1 MNDDFSP
8 RLTAMRDALVA
19 EVDRTSAPGTAPA
32 RHRRPARATVLAVLA
47 AFVVGGGLTGGLTAA
62 ALPGAD
68 PDAAIE
74 TGLAISARYQVEEGN
89 HARVLGDPTFVVGHG
104 DRTTT
109 VVDPPRGADALSV
122 AWTCLDAGSFRVE
135 VDGTPLGAESCT
147 PAREGHDPVTVG
159 LLPITDGPVTVT
171 VAGSGSARWALWT
184 SWTERA
190 TIAGPSPQQDAETD
204 DGVVTLQEYTTAFNR
219 LQACMAQAGHPM
231 AVVPLTYAEDG
242 LWSSTPGG
250 DGPWYRYGIASESI
264 EVYDTQ
270 CYPREFEAVDTIWQ
284 GEHPEP

>member
-19 EVDRTSAPGTAPA
+19 EIDRTGAPGTTPA
-32 RHRRPARATVLAVLA
+32 RRRRPTRATVLAALA

-68 PDAAIE
+68 PDSAVE
-74 TGLAISARYQVEEGN
+74 TALSISARYQIEEVD
-89 HARVLGDPTFVVGHG
+89 HASVLGDPTFVVGHG

-109 VVDPPRGADALSV
+109 VIDPPRGADALTV
-122 AWTCLDAGSFRVE
+122 AWTCLDAGTFRVE
-135 VDGTPLGAESCT
+135 VDGIPVGDESCA
-147 PAREGHDPVTVG
+147 PARAGQDPVTVG
-159 LLPITDGPVTVT
+159 LLPITNEAATVTVT
-171 VAGSGSARWALWT
+171 GAGPARWALWT
-184 SWTERA
+184 SWTQRA
-190 TIAGPSPQQDAETD
+190 TIAEPSPQQDAETQ

-231 AVVPLTYAEDG
+231 AVVPLTYSEDG
-242 LWSSTPGG
+242 LWTSTPGG
-250 DGPWYRYGIASESI
+250 DGPWYQYGVASESV

-284 GEHPEP
+284 TEHPQP

>member
-19 EVDRTSAPGTAPA
+19 EVDRAGASGAAPA
-32 RHRRPARATVLAVLA
+32 RHRRPTRATVLAVLA

-74 TGLAISARYQVEEGN
+74 TGLAVSARYQVEEDN

-190 TIAGPSPQQDAETD
+190 TIAEPSPQQDAETD

-242 LWSSTPGG
+242 RWTSTPGG
-250 DGPWYRYGIASESI
+250 DGPWYQYGIASESI

>member
-1 MNDDFSP
+1 VNDDFSP

-19 EVDRTSAPGTAPA
+19 EVDRTGAPGTARA
-32 RHRRPARATVLAVLA
+32 RRRRPTRATVLAVLA

-68 PDAAIE
+68 PDAAVE
-74 TGLAISARYQVEEGN
+74 TGLAISARYQVEEGD
-89 HARVLGDPTFVVGHG
+89 HARVLGDPVFLVAHG

-109 VVDPPRGADALSV
+109 VVDPPRGADALTV

-135 VDGTPLGAESCT
+135 VDGTPVGGESCT
-147 PAREGHDPVTVG
+147 PARDGRDPVTVDF
-159 LLPITDGPVTVT
+159 LPVDDGAVRVT
-171 VAGSGSARWALWT
+171 VAASGSARWALWT
-184 SWTERA
+184 SWTQRA

-231 AVVPLTYAEDG
+231 AVVPLTYAADG
-242 LWSSTPGG
+242 LSSSTPGG